1 MESTVLNPVTRR
13 IASGL
18 LTLVGF
24 LLLLAHGQALPA
36 TLATPDDWTGSWH
49 GTYVCAQGVTG
60 LSLAIKPSGVRS
72 VSAIFSFYAVP
83 QNPSVPSGEF
93 AMTGRLREAG
103 HLELLG
109 TAWRRQPSFYVMVDL
124 DGDYDPTSGEYRGHV
139 HGPGGCGLFHLRRDL
154 VS

>member
-1 MESTVLNPVTRR
+1 MESTVFNPVTRR
-13 IASGL
+13 IASAL
-18 LTLVGF
+18 LALVGF
-24 LLLLAHGQALPA
+24 MLLLAHGRAMPA
-36 TLATPDDWTGSWH
+36 TLATPDDWSGSWH
-49 GTYVCAQGVTG
+49 GSYVCAQGVTG

-72 VSAIFSFYAVP
+72 VTAIFSFYAVP